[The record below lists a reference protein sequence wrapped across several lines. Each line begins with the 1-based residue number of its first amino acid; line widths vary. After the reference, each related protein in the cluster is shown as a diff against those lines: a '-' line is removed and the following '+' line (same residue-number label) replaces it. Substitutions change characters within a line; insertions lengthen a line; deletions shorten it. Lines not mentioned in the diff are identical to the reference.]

1 MALTETDRHF
11 LERALALAERGRGM
25 TSPNPVVGAVVV
37 VDGRIAGE
45 GFHAA
50 AGQDHAEIV
59 AMKASVG
66 DDISGL
72 LVGAT
77 IYVTL
82 EPCCHQGRTP
92 PCTDALIAAGV
103 TRVVV
108 GAEDPSEWVH
118 GRGIRLL
125 RAAGIVVDVADG
137 DLAYKSKRQND
148 PFRKHVTAGL
158 PFVTYKYAMTID
170 GRVATE
176 SGDSKWISCEE
187 SRLRVHDFRAR
198 SDAVLVGAG
207 TFRNDD
213 PQLTARDV
221 PVHRQPLRVVVDSHL
236 GAARESALVR
246 TALEGTVLFVCT
258 ESVPESRID
267 EVRSWGVEVEILPAT
282 PNGHPEARS
291 VGRLLGERHI
301 QSVFL
306 EGGATLAAV
315 WWDAGLID
323 RIIAFVAPVVA
334 GGASSP
340 GPLPATGYAHMDAA
354 LRLRDVTVEQSG
366 SDVMVSGY
374 VGQPA

>member
-37 VDGRIAGE
+37 VDGRIVGE

-59 AMKASVG
+59 AMKAAVG
-66 DDISGL
+66 DSTAGR
-72 LVGAT
+72 LVGAGV
-77 IYVTL
+77 YVTL

-92 PCTDALIAAGV
+92 PCTDALIDAGV

-108 GAEDPSEWVH
+108 GAEDPSAWVH
-118 GRGIRLL
+118 GRGMRLL
-125 RAAGIVVDVADG
+125 RAAGVTVDLAEG
-137 DLAYKSKRQND
+137 DLAYRAKRQND
-148 PFRKHVTAGL
+148 AFRKHVSVGL
-158 PFVTYKYAMTID
+158 PFVIYKYAMTID

-176 SGDSKWISCEE
+176 SGDSKWISGEE
-187 SRLRVHDFRAR
+187 SRLRVHEFRAR

-207 TFRNDD
+207 TFRQDD

-221 PVHRQPLRVVVDSHL
+221 SVHRQPLRVVVDSQL

-246 TALEGTVLFVCT
+246 TASEGTVLFVCT
-258 ESVPESRID
+258 EGVSEQRVD
-267 EVRSWGVEVEILPAT
+267 EVRSWGVEVQVLPAGDE
-282 PNGHPEARS
+282 GHPDPRS
-291 VGRLLGERHI
+291 VGRLLAERQV

-306 EGGATLAAV
+306 EGGATLAAA

-323 RIIAFVAPVVA
+323 RVVAFVAPVVA
-334 GGASSP
+334 GGFSSP
-340 GPLPATGYAHMDAA
+340 GPLPAASYAHMDAA
-354 LRLRDVTVEQSG
+354 LRLRDVNVEQSG
-366 SDVMVSGY
+366 CDVMISGY
-374 VGQPA
+374 VGEPA

>member
-37 VDGRIAGE
+37 VGGRIAGE

-59 AMKASVG
+59 AMKAAVG
-66 DDISGL
+66 DDIAGL

-77 IYVTL
+77 VYITL

-103 TRVVV
+103 SRVVV
-108 GAEDPSEWVH
+108 GAEDPSAWVH

-125 RAAGIVVDVADG
+125 RAAGITVEVAED
-137 DLAYKSKRQND
+137 DLAYKAKRQND
-148 PFRKHVTAGL
+148 AFRKHVTVGL

-176 SGDSKWISCEE
+176 SGDSKWISGEE

-198 SDAVLVGAG
+198 SDAVLVGAA
-207 TFRNDD
+207 TFRHDD
-213 PQLTARDV
+213 PRLTARDV
-221 PVHRQPLRVVVDSHL
+221 PVHRQPLRVVVDSQL
-236 GAARESALVR
+236 KAARESALVR
-246 TALEGTVLFVCT
+246 TASEGTVLFVCT
-258 ESVPESRID
+258 EGVPKSRID
-267 EVRSWGVEVEILPAT
+267 EVCSWGVEVQVLPVG
-282 PNGHPEARS
+282 PNRHPDPRS
-291 VGRLLGERHI
+291 VGRLLAERHI

-306 EGGATLAAV
+306 EGGATLAAG

-323 RIIAFVAPVVA
+323 RIVAFVAPVVA
-334 GGASSP
+334 GGTSSP
-340 GPLPATGYAHMDAA
+340 GPLPAAGYAHMDAA
-354 LRLRDVTVEQSG
+354 LRLRDVTIEQSG
-366 SDVMVSGY
+366 SDVMISGY
-374 VGQPA
+374 IGEPA